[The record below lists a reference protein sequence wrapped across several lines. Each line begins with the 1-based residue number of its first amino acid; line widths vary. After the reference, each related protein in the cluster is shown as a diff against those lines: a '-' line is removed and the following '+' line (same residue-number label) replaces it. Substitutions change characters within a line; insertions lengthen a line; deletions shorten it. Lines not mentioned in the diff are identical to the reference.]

1 MPMERDQGNRPIR
14 VLIVDDESSFV
25 KIVEHHFQKFQER
38 EFELIWKESVEDA
51 LREVRSKD
59 DIDIIVTDYNLPV
72 TNGLEFVLQLN
83 QMDCQIPIVFVTGT
97 RDYKLAVDAM
107 KLGVEDFLVKEDLQ
121 ESHLPRTII
130 NVLDRVQMR
139 KQLRAVEKRM
149 LIAENRAQAIRELVV
164 TVCHE
169 FNNPLAAIKIS
180 ADLLQR
186 MLASNESSVLLKSF
200 EKNFQKIE
208 LEIKRLRD
216 INFEK
221 INFHDDRAPHL

>member
-1 MPMERDQGNRPIR
+1 MDREQGNRPIH
-14 VLIVDDESSFV
+14 VLIVDDESTFV
-25 KIVEHHFQKFQER
+25 RIVEHHFQKFQER
-38 EFELIWKESVEDA
+38 EFQLIWKESVEEA
-51 LREVRSKD
+51 LREVRTNTE
-59 DIDIIVTDYNLPV
+59 IDIIVTDYNLPT

-121 ESHLPRTII
+121 ETHLPRTII

-149 LIAENRAQAIRELVV
+149 QIAENRAQAIRELVV

-186 MLASNESSVLLKSF
+186 MLTSNESTALLKSF

-221 INFHDDRAPHL
+221 VNFHDERQAHS

>member
-1 MPMERDQGNRPIR
+1 MERELGNKPIC
-14 VLIVDDESSFV
+14 VLIVDDESTFV
-25 KIVEHHFQKFQER
+25 RIVEHHFQKFQER
-38 EFELIWKESVEDA
+38 EFQLIWKESVEEA
-51 LREVRSKD
+51 LREVRTNA
-59 DIDIIVTDYNLPV
+59 DIDIIVTDYNLPT

-83 QMDCQIPIVFVTGT
+83 QMDCQVPIVFVTGT

-121 ESHLPRTII
+121 ETHLPRTII
-130 NVLDRVQMR
+130 NVLERVQMR

-149 LIAENRAQAIRELVV
+149 QIAENRAQAIRELVV

-186 MLASNESSVLLKSF
+186 MLTSNESSVLLKSF

-221 INFHDDRAPHL
+221 INFHEDQTAHS